1 MVRTRVRIRFRK
13 EHDLRLLGHQ
23 DLLRAWERW
32 LRRAD
37 VRPAQ
42 TEGFHKR
49 PRMNYPSA
57 LAVGICGLD
66 EVVELEL
73 EQDREPDSIAAALT
87 AHAPVGLSIVSIE
100 RMPAGA
106 RFSQPAAAEYEIR
119 LPDDAIASVGTRIE
133 SLRRTPYSP
142 QEPSAQDA
150 MAHDAARESTSIT
163 APSSESAPLA
173 APSPAQL
180 APAVATTTV
189 PAAPAASDA
198 ANLAA
203 APSDVAATA
212 DEPSPDSERLP
223 ASVQTLELVD
233 GVLRMRLKLGEAK
246 AVRPRELLTSLGL
259 SDLEHRGAQLVR
271 TRVEVV
277 G

>member
-37 VRPAQ
+37 IRPAH

-73 EQDREPDSIAAALT
+73 ENDREPDLIAAALQ
-87 AHAPVGLSIVSIE
+87 AQAPIGLSIVSIE
-100 RMPAGA
+100 RMPAGT

-119 LPDDAIASVGTRIE
+119 LPDDALASVGARIE
-133 SLRRTPYSP
+133 RRRRATDAALGPMS
-142 QEPSAQDA
+142 QDA
-150 MAHDAARESTSIT
+150 TQESTSLT
-163 APSSESAPLA
+163 APSPEP
-173 APSPAQL
+173 
-180 APAVATTTV
+180 VAHV
-189 PAAPAASDA
+189 
-198 ANLAA
+198 AA
-203 APSDVAATA
+203 AASDVAATGG
-212 DEPSPDSERLP
+212 ELFPDSERLP
-223 ASVQTLELVD
+223 ASVQALELAD

-246 AVRPRELLTSLGL
+246 AVRPRDLLTSLGL
-259 SDLEHRGAQLVR
+259 SDLEQRGARLVR

>member
-73 EQDREPDSIAAALT
+73 EHDREPDSIAAALT

-119 LPDDAIASVGTRIE
+119 LPDDAIASTGARIE
-133 SLRRTPYSP
+133 SLRRAEDSTR
-142 QEPSAQDA
+142 EPTAQGPTSR
-150 MAHDAARESTSIT
+150 DAAQESTSRT
-163 APSSESAPLA
+163 APSPE
-173 APSPAQL
+173 
-180 APAVATTTV
+180 
-189 PAAPAASDA
+189 PAAPC
-198 ANLAA
+198 AA
-203 APSDVAATA
+203 APSDVAATG
-212 DEPSPDSERLP
+212 DELTPSTERLP
-223 ASVQTLELVD
+223 ASVQALELVD

-259 SDLEHRGAQLVR
+259 SDLEHRGARLVR

>member
-119 LPDDAIASVGTRIE
+119 LPDDALASTGARIE
-133 SLRRTPYSP
+133 SLRRT
-142 QEPSAQDA
+142 EESAHEQTA
-150 MAHDAARESTSIT
+150 QGPASHDATQESTSLT
-163 APSSESAPLA
+163 APSPESA
-173 APSPAQL
+173 
-180 APAVATTTV
+180 ATC
-189 PAAPAASDA
+189 
-198 ANLAA
+198 AA

-212 DEPSPDSERLP
+212 DEPLPDSERLP
-223 ASVQTLELVD
+223 ASVQALELVD

>member
-13 EHDLRLLGHQ
+13 EHDLRLLGHH

-37 VRPAQ
+37 VRPAH

-73 EQDREPDSIAAALT
+73 ENDRDLDTIAAALT
-87 AHAPVGLSIVSIE
+87 AQAPIGLSIVSIE

-119 LPDDAIASVGTRIE
+119 LPDDALASVGARIE
-133 SLRRTPYSP
+133 RWR
-142 QEPSAQDA
+142 SAQSSA
-150 MAHDAARESTSIT
+150 IAPAAHFPAQESTSN
-163 APSSESAPLA
+163 A
-173 APSPAQL
+173 APSPESDPNFAPSAAL
-180 APAVATTTV
+180 TAPAVTT
-189 PAAPAASDA
+189 APDAAS
-198 ANLAA
+198 NV
-203 APSDVAATA
+203 APSSDVAATA
-212 DEPSPDSERLP
+212 VELSPDPERLP
-223 ASVQTLELVD
+223 ASVQGLELAD
-233 GVLRMRLKLGEAK
+233 GVLRMRLKLGEAG
-246 AVRPRELLTSLGL
+246 AVRPRDLLTSLGL
-259 SDLEHRGAQLVR
+259 SDLEHRGVRLVR

>member
-119 LPDDAIASVGTRIE
+119 LPDDALASVGARIE
-133 SLRRTPYSP
+133 SLRRTEHSAI
-142 QEPSAQDA
+142 EPAS
-150 MAHDAARESTSIT
+150 HDAAQELTSLT
-163 APSSESAPLA
+163 APSPESA
-173 APSPAQL
+173 APC
-180 APAVATTTV
+180 
-189 PAAPAASDA
+189 
-198 ANLAA
+198 AA
-203 APSDVAATA
+203 ATSDVAATA
-212 DEPSPDSERLP
+212 DDLTPSTERLP
-223 ASVQTLELVD
+223 ASVQALELVD

-259 SDLEHRGAQLVR
+259 SDLEHRGARLVR

>member
-13 EHDLRLLGHQ
+13 EHDLRLLGHH

-37 VRPAQ
+37 VRPAHS
-42 TEGFHKR
+42 EGFHKR

-73 EQDREPDSIAAALT
+73 EHDREPDAIAAALQ
-87 AHAPVGLSIVSIE
+87 AQAPIGLSVVSVE

-119 LPDDAIASVGTRIE
+119 LPDASLADVGARIE
-133 SLRRTPYSP
+133 RWRRTALPAI
-142 QEPSAQDA
+142 EPVPHDPAQ
-150 MAHDAARESTSIT
+150 ESTSDT
-163 APSSESAPLA
+163 APSPEAASFFASSA
-173 APSPAQL
+173 AQL
-180 APAVATTTV
+180 AHDE
-189 PAAPAASDA
+189 ASS
-198 ANLAA
+198 AA
-203 APSDVAATA
+203 ALSDVAATA
-212 DEPSPDSERLP
+212 DELLSAAERFP
-223 ASVQTLELVD
+223 ASVQELELVD
-233 GVLRMRLKLGEAK
+233 GVLRMRLKLGEAG
-246 AVRPRELLTSLGL
+246 AVRPRDLLTSLGL
-259 SDLEHRGAQLVR
+259 SDLEHSGSRLVR

>member
-13 EHDLRLLGHQ
+13 EHDLRLLGHH

-37 VRPAQ
+37 VRPAH

-73 EQDREPDSIAAALT
+73 ENDRDPDAIAAALQ
-87 AHAPVGLSIVSIE
+87 AHAPIGLSVVSIE

-119 LPDDAIASVGTRIE
+119 LPDESLADVGVRIE
-133 SLRRTPYSP
+133 RWRRAKLSASEPGSHDPTQESTSDTAPSP
-142 QEPSAQDA
+142 EPAPLVATSAA
-150 MAHDAARESTSIT
+150 LSAHDAA
-163 APSSESAPLA
+163 SS
-173 APSPAQL
+173 
-180 APAVATTTV
+180 
-189 PAAPAASDA
+189 AAS
-198 ANLAA
+198 
-203 APSDVAATA
+203 SDVAATEGKLPLA
-212 DEPSPDSERLP
+212 PERFP
-223 ASVQTLELVD
+223 ASVQALELAF
-233 GVLRMRLKLGEAK
+233 GVLRMRLKLGEAG
-246 AVRPRELLTSLGL
+246 AVRPRDLLTSLGL
-259 SDLEHRGAQLVR
+259 SDLEHRGTRLVR

>member
-37 VRPAQ
+37 IRPAH

-73 EQDREPDSIAAALT
+73 ENDRDPDTISAALQ
-87 AHAPVGLSIVSIE
+87 AHAPIGLSIVSVE
-100 RMPAGA
+100 RMHAGA

-119 LPDDAIASVGTRIE
+119 LPDDALASVGARIE
-133 SLRRTPYSP
+133 SWRRATDSTLGPTP
-142 QEPSAQDA
+142 
-150 MAHDAARESTSIT
+150 HDTTQESTSPT
-163 APSSESAPLA
+163 APSPE
-173 APSPAQL
+173 
-180 APAVATTTV
+180 
-189 PAAPAASDA
+189 PAAHV
-198 ANLAA
+198 AA
-203 APSDVAATA
+203 AASDVAATA
-212 DEPSPDSERLP
+212 GELTPDTERLP
-223 ASVQTLELVD
+223 ASVQSLELSD

-246 AVRPRELLTSLGL
+246 AVRPRDLLTSLGL
-259 SDLEHRGAQLVR
+259 SDLEQRGARLVR
-271 TRVEVV
+271 TRVEVA

>member
-32 LRRAD
+32 LRRAEI
-37 VRPAQ
+37 RPAH

-66 EVVELEL
+66 EIVELEF
-73 EQDREPDSIAAALT
+73 ENDRDPDSISAALQ
-87 AHAPVGLSIVSIE
+87 AHAPTGLSIVSVE

-119 LPDDAIASVGTRIE
+119 LPDDVIASVGAMIE
-133 SLRRTPYSP
+133 RRRRATDSAHGPT
-142 QEPSAQDA
+142 AQDTTQ
-150 MAHDAARESTSIT
+150 ESTSPT
-163 APSSESAPLA
+163 APSPDSAAL
-173 APSPAQL
+173 
-180 APAVATTTV
+180 V
-189 PAAPAASDA
+189 
-198 ANLAA
+198 AA
-203 APSDVAATA
+203 ATSDVAATA
-212 DEPSPDSERLP
+212 DELTPDSERFP
-223 ASVQTLELVD
+223 ASVQALELAD

-246 AVRPRELLTSLGL
+246 AVRPRDLLTSLGL
-259 SDLEHRGAQLVR
+259 SDLEQRGARLVR

>member
-73 EQDREPDSIAAALT
+73 ENDRDPDSIAAALQ
-87 AHAPVGLSIVSIE
+87 AQAPVGLSIVSIQ

-119 LPDDAIASVGTRIE
+119 LPDDAQADVGARIE
-133 SLRRTPYSP
+133 RWRRATHPALAPESHAA
-142 QEPSAQDA
+142 AQ
-150 MAHDAARESTSIT
+150 ESTSNT
-163 APSSESAPLA
+163 
-173 APSPAQL
+173 APSPASNSNL
-180 APAVATTTV
+180 ASSAAPC
-189 PAAPAASDA
+189 APAATAAPDA
-198 ANLAA
+198 ASNVV
-203 APSDVAATA
+203 PSSDVAATA
-212 DEPSPDSERLP
+212 GELPPDSERLP
-223 ASVQTLELVD
+223 ASVQALELTD
-233 GVLRMRLKLGEAK
+233 GVLRMRLKLGEAG
-246 AVRPRELLTSLGL
+246 AVRPRDLLTSLGL
-259 SDLEHRGAQLVR
+259 SDLEHRGARLVR